1 MNQVT
6 IQPLLGSQYSPLP
19 SDNQCIDG
27 VGSHAHH
34 TSYAGG
40 GGGEGGVPDPLPL
53 RRDGALGQSASGLQS
68 LPSSTGFRYLPHSHG
83 RSATAHDGGQFQ
95 QAGSGISDSSSGSIS
110 TSPRSNAS
118 SIAFSSLSQPG
129 LYSHQS
135 LYSQPQVYGNHGSY
149 QQPFGVSNMSRRM
162 SGITDPSQSG
172 MLPPARSP
180 GMGNPVSPSL
190 SATARDNYTTSTPH
204 LNRHALSPRS
214 HAESLSRTYTS
225 VPDTPRTVLTS
236 GGTLSLSPPS
246 TLPYG
251 GTGASMLS
259 YQAQHD
265 ARTQPE
271 SPPFSHQENFGEIT
285 AGEGQA
291 VTPHIECKV
300 EKGFFFSSDRTWTCY
315 RRNYFSVNCSYTL
328 NPHVPNSRLFLSRGG
343 RNGPEQIQAMAV
355 TLSAAVDGAAGK
367 SIELVQHTPKRDKG
381 PQLQIQMEK
390 LLPMPPGKG
399 AADTHGYPLQFTH
412 GATAT
417 APPFLPL
424 QQDAEQSYSPAGHSA
439 TSHQHTFERIQ
450 FKSATANNGK
460 RRAQQQYYHL
470 IVELYADVRRAND
483 THPEWVRVA
492 QRVSAAVVV
501 RGRSPSHYQH
511 EGPHSANSSRGGGAG
526 SGAGGPGHAAYGGAG
541 APGSAGRG
549 MSSSLTMLGSSAM
562 GGNVYR
568 AGHYQLD
575 PSPVG
580 SHSVS
585 SASSMS
591 GGPVEGMVGE
601 QTVMEEEESKGIE
614 PYDGYQYYPSPIAE
628 AGLPIGTKQEFDHA
642 KRVKVEFSEAS
653 LPSSYSVGGCGRYQG
668 VDTSRGYYPDLNATG
683 Y

>member
-1 MNQVT
+1 MA
-6 IQPLLGSQYSPLP
+6 P
-19 SDNQCIDG
+19 
-27 VGSHAHH
+27 
-34 TSYAGG
+34 
-40 GGGEGGVPDPLPL
+40 
-53 RRDGALGQSASGLQS
+53 R
-68 LPSSTGFRYLPHSHG
+68 
-83 RSATAHDGGQFQ
+83 
-95 QAGSGISDSSSGSIS
+95 SGISDSSSGSIS

-118 SIAFSSLSQPG
+118 SIAFSSFSQSG
-129 LYSHQS
+129 LYSQHQPVGVAPGYGHQQI
-135 LYSQPQVYGNHGSY
+135 YSHHPHYS
-149 QQPFGVSNMSRRM
+149 QPFGVPGMSSRRL
-162 SGITDPSQSG
+162 SSITDTSQSG

-180 GMGNPVSPSL
+180 GMGNPVSPSSL

-204 LNRHALSPRS
+204 INRHGLSPRS
-214 HAESLSRTYTS
+214 HPESITRSFAPM
-225 VPDTPRTVLTS
+225 PDTPRSVVTP
-236 GGTLSLSPPS
+236 GGALSLSPPN

-251 GTGASMLS
+251 SAGANMLS
-259 YQAQHD
+259 YPAQHD
-265 ARTQPE
+265 ARQQPE
-271 SPPFSHQENFGEIT
+271 SPPFSAQETFHEIT
-285 AGEGQA
+285 SDGQA
-291 VTPHIECKV
+291 IAPHIDCKV
-300 EKGFFFSSDRTWTCY
+300 EKGFFFSNDRTWTCY

-328 NPHVPNSRLFLSRGG
+328 NPHLPNGRLYLNRGG

-390 LLPMPPGKG
+390 LMPMPPGKG
-399 AADTHGYPLQFTH
+399 AAETHGYPLQFTH
-412 GATAT
+412 SAQTL

-424 QQDAEQSYSPAGHSA
+424 QQDTEQSYSPAGHSA

-470 IVELYADVRRAND
+470 IVELYADVRRQND

-511 EGPHSANSSRGGGAG
+511 EGPHSASSSRGGGTG

-549 MSSSLTMLGSSAM
+549 MGNSLAMLGGTGM
-562 GGNVYR
+562 GGAVYR
-568 AGHYQLD
+568 GSQYQLD
-575 PSPVG
+575 PSPIG

-591 GGPVEGMVGE
+591 GGPVEGIVGE
-601 QTVMEEEESKGIE
+601 QAVIEDEDSKAIDQYE
-614 PYDGYQYYPSPIAE
+614 GYQYYPSPIAE
-628 AGLPIGTKQEFDHA
+628 AGLPIGTKQEYDPA
-642 KRVKVEFSEAS
+642 KRVKVEYNETSV
-653 LPSSYSVGGCGRYQG
+653 PSSFSVGGCGRYQG
-668 VDTSRGYYPDLNATG
+668 VDTSRGYFPDLNAG

>member
-1 MNQVT
+1 MYN
-6 IQPLLGSQYSPLP
+6 
-19 SDNQCIDG
+19 
-27 VGSHAHH
+27 
-34 TSYAGG
+34 
-40 GGGEGGVPDPLPL
+40 
-53 RRDGALGQSASGLQS
+53 RR
-68 LPSSTGFRYLPHSHG
+68 
-83 RSATAHDGGQFQ
+83 
-95 QAGSGISDSSSGSIS
+95 
-110 TSPRSNAS
+110 
-118 SIAFSSLSQPG
+118 
-129 LYSHQS
+129 
-135 LYSQPQVYGNHGSY
+135 
-149 QQPFGVSNMSRRM
+149 
-162 SGITDPSQSG
+162 TDASQSG

-236 GGTLSLSPPS
+236 AGTLSLSPPS
-246 TLPYG
+246 GLPYG
-251 GTGASMLS
+251 GASMLS
-259 YQAQHD
+259 YQTQHD
-265 ARTQPE
+265 TRPQPE
-271 SPPFSHQENFGEIT
+271 SPPFSAQEGFGEIT
-285 AGEGQA
+285 AGEGQV
-291 VTPHIECKV
+291 VTPQIECKV
-300 EKGFFFSSDRTWTCY
+300 EKGFFFSNDHTWTCY

-328 NPHVPNSRLFLSRGG
+328 NPHLPNSRLFLSRNA
-343 RNGPEQIQAMAV
+343 RNAPEQIQAMAV

-381 PQLQIQMEK
+381 PQMQIQMEK

-399 AADTHGYPLQFTH
+399 AGDTHGYPLQFTH
-412 GATAT
+412 SATALG
-417 APPFLPL
+417 PPFLPL
-424 QQDAEQSYSPAGHSA
+424 QQDTEQSYSPAGHSA

-470 IVELYADVRRAND
+470 IVELFADVRRAGD
-483 THPEWVRVA
+483 DHPDWVRVA

-541 APGSAGRG
+541 APGGAGRG
-549 MSSSLTMLGSSAM
+549 ISSSLAMLGSSAM
-562 GGNVYR
+562 GGAVYR
-568 AGHYQLD
+568 SGQYQLD
-575 PSPVG
+575 PSPIG

-591 GGPVEGMVGE
+591 GGPVDGISSEH
-601 QTVMEEEESKGIE
+601 TVMEEEESKGIE
-614 PYDGYQYYPSPIAE
+614 QYDGYQYYPSPIAE
-628 AGLPIGTKQEFDHA
+628 AGLSIGSKQEYDPA
-642 KRVKVEFSEAS
+642 KRVKIEFSEAS

-668 VDTSRGYYPDLNATG
+668 VDTSRGYYPDLNAAG